1 MDQTSEFVRLWT
13 QFHRDVERYVYSMVP
28 RSADAAEV
36 VQVVSL
42 KLWEKWE
49 NYDQERPF
57 LPWAMRFAYLEI
69 LKWRQRLAR
78 ERLVFS
84 DELLQQLHSTHEE
97 LDPLMEVRREIL
109 GQCLERLNE
118 EDQELIRLRYTG
130 RHGAIKEEAERTGK
144 KMHKLYYALERIR
157 VALLN
162 CIELN
167 LKRRGMAD
175 A

>member
-1 MDQTSEFVRLWT
+1 MDQNAEFVRLWT
-13 QFHRDVERYVYSMVP
+13 QYHRDIERYVYSMIP

-36 VQVVSL
+36 VQVVSV

-49 NYDQERPF
+49 KYDHERPF
-57 LPWAMRFAYLEI
+57 IPWAMRFAYLEI

-78 ERLVFS
+78 EKLVFS
-84 DELLQQLHSTHEE
+84 DELLEQLSSTHEE
-97 LDPLMEVRREIL
+97 LDPLMEMRRKIL
-109 GQCLERLNE
+109 GQCLEKLNKE
-118 EDQELIRLRYTG
+118 ERELVLLRYG

-157 VALLN
+157 VQLLN
-162 CIELN
+162 CIDLN
-167 LKRRGMAD
+167 MNRGGMAD

>member
-130 RHGAIKEEAERTGK
+130 RHGAIKEEADRTGK

>member
-1 MDQTSEFVRLWT
+1 MDQTTEFVHLWT
-13 QFHRDVERYVYSMVP
+13 QYHRDVERYVYSMVP

-36 VQVVSL
+36 VQVVSV

-49 NYDQERPF
+49 IYDKERPF

-84 DELLQQLHSTHEE
+84 DELLQQLQSTHEE
-97 LDPLMEVRREIL
+97 LDPVMEVRRKIL
-109 GQCLERLNE
+109 GQCLEKLNE
-118 EDQELIRLRYTG
+118 EDRELIRLRYVG

-144 KMHKLYYALERIR
+144 KMHVLYYALERIR
-157 VALLN
+157 LALLN

>member
-1 MDQTSEFVRLWT
+1 MDQNAEFVRLWT
-13 QFHRDVERYVYSMVP
+13 QYHRDIERYVYSMIP

-36 VQVVSL
+36 VQVVSV

-49 NYDQERPF
+49 KYDHERPF
-57 LPWAMRFAYLEI
+57 IPWAMRFAYLEI

-78 ERLVFS
+78 EKLVFS
-84 DELLQQLHSTHEE
+84 DELLEQLSSTHEE
-97 LDPLMEVRREIL
+97 LDPLMEMRRKIL
-109 GQCLERLNE
+109 GQCLEKLNK
-118 EDQELIRLRYTG
+118 EDRELVRLRYDG

-157 VALLN
+157 VQLLN
-162 CIELN
+162 CIDLN
-167 LKRRGMAD
+167 MNRGGMAD

>member
-28 RSADAAEV
+28 RSVDAAEV

-69 LKWRQRLAR
+69 LKWRQRIAR

-109 GQCLERLNE
+109 GQCLEKLNE

-167 LKRRGMAD
+167 LKRRGMVD

>member
-36 VQVVSL
+36 VQVVSV

-78 ERLVFS
+78 EKLVFS
-84 DELLQQLHSTHEE
+84 DELLEQLHSTHEE
-97 LDPLMEVRREIL
+97 LDPLMEVRRGIL
-109 GQCLERLNE
+109 GQCLEKLNE
-118 EDQELIRLRYTG
+118 EDQKLVRLRYAG

>member
-13 QFHRDVERYVYSMVP
+13 QFHRDVERYVYSMVN

-36 VQVVSL
+36 VQVVSV

>member
-28 RSADAAEV
+28 RPADAAEV
-36 VQVVSL
+36 VQVVSV

>member
-13 QFHRDVERYVYSMVP
+13 QFYRDIERYVYSMVP
-28 RSADAAEV
+28 RSVDAAEV

>member
-97 LDPLMEVRREIL
+97 LDSLMEVRREIL

-130 RHGAIKEEAERTGK
+130 RHGAIKEEADRTGK

>member
-1 MDQTSEFVRLWT
+1 MDQNAEFVRLWT
-13 QFHRDVERYVYSMVP
+13 QYHRDIERYVYSMIP

-36 VQVVSL
+36 VQVVSV

-49 NYDQERPF
+49 KYDHERPF
-57 LPWAMRFAYLEI
+57 IPWAMRFAYLEI

-78 ERLVFS
+78 EKLVFS
-84 DELLQQLHSTHEE
+84 DELLEQLSSTHEE
-97 LDPLMEVRREIL
+97 LNPLMEMRRKIL
-109 GQCLERLNE
+109 GQCLEKLKE
-118 EDQELIRLRYTG
+118 EDRELVRLRYG

-157 VALLN
+157 AQLLN
-162 CIELN
+162 CIDLN
-167 LKRRGMAD
+167 MSKGGMAD

>member
-28 RSADAAEV
+28 RSVDAAEV
-36 VQVVSL
+36 VQVVSV

>member
-36 VQVVSL
+36 VQVVSV

-49 NYDQERPF
+49 NYDQERPY

-69 LKWRQRLAR
+69 LNWRQRLAR

-84 DELLQQLHSTHEE
+84 HELLEQLHSTDEE
-97 LDPLMEVRREIL
+97 LDQLIERKLTDSEIDYTLKTFGPLDEPHACLQLRQDFAEKTEI
-109 GQCLERLNE
+109 RHAFH
-118 EDQELIRLRYTG
+118 ELTR
-130 RHGAIKEEAERTGK
+130 AAELATTRPDPVFFI
-144 KMHKLYYALERIR
+144 A
-157 VALLN
+157 
-162 CIELN
+162 ELFVSYG
-167 LKRRGMAD
+167 LSE
-175 A
+175 

>member
-1 MDQTSEFVRLWT
+1 
-13 QFHRDVERYVYSMVP
+13 MVP

-97 LDPLMEVRREIL
+97 LDSLMEVRREIL

>member
-36 VQVVSL
+36 VQVVSV

-84 DELLQQLHSTHEE
+84 DELLEQLHSTHEE

>member
-97 LDPLMEVRREIL
+97 LDSLMEVRREIL

>member
-130 RHGAIKEEAERTGK
+130 RHGAIKEEADRTGK

-167 LKRRGMAD
+167 LKRRGMVD

>member
-69 LKWRQRLAR
+69 LKWRQRIAR